1 MHCVLLLLLFFLV
14 NYKKKNGP
22 TSEVPRQY
30 ALRLPPFLRYYIYV
44 ICVITSVKREPVL
57 YVLCAN

>member
-1 MHCVLLLLLFFLV
+1 MQCVLLFLLFFFV
-14 NYKKKNGP
+14 KYQKNGP

-30 ALRLPPFLRYYIYV
+30 ALRLPPFLRYYIYG

-57 YVLCAN
+57 YVLCAS